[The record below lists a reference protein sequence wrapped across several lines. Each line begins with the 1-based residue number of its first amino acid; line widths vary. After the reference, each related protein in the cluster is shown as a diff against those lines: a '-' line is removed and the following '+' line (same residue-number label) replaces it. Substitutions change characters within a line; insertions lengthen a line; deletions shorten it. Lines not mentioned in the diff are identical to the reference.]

1 MGAMMADRSG
11 RGAWL
16 LAFLAAHACG
26 CSAGANPPKAKRWS
40 LAVGDLDRVPLCVWG
55 SAPDDVWIGGGG
67 LASTNRLLLLHYDGR
82 AFADVSRDLSGT
94 IWWIHGKS
102 AADIWAVG
110 EKGLALHW
118 NGSMWTSSS
127 TGTDAN
133 LFGVWV
139 AASNDVWAVGGSPST
154 AGPNDVLLHYDGVAW
169 APVAPPRQLG
179 ATYFKIWGLSPTDL
193 HVVASAGLALHYD
206 GSSWSEVA
214 TGVRA
219 TLFTAHGGPAA
230 LRAIGGPPATVLLWD
245 GHAWQ
250 TEPVP
255 AEMSGAMTGIFVD
268 AGGVTFMTG
277 ERYQRYER
285 DSSGGFTNDTDAPP
299 FFGDLHAVW
308 GDGRGNAL
316 AVGGNYVALT
326 TPGVEPKGLVLR
338 YGD

>member
-1 MGAMMADRSG
+1 MNDRSS

-16 LAFLAAHACG
+16 FALAAAYVWG
-26 CSAGANPPKAKRWS
+26 CSPAPDPPQAKHWS

-55 SAPDDVWIGGGG
+55 SAPDNVWIGGGG
-67 LASTNRLLLLHYDGR
+67 LASSDRALLLHFDGR
-82 AFADVSRDLSGT
+82 SWTDVSGGLLGT
-94 IWWIHGKS
+94 IWWIHGTGP
-102 AADIWAVG
+102 ADIWAVG
-110 EKGLALHW
+110 EMGLALHW
-118 NGSMWTSSS
+118 DGSAWAPSS

-133 LFGVWV
+133 LFGVWA
-139 AASNDVWAVGGSPST
+139 AASNDVWAVGGSPSGT
-154 AGPNDVLLHYDGVAW
+154 GPNDVLLHFDGLTW
-169 APVAPPRQLG
+169 APVAPPRILG

-206 GSSWSEVA
+206 GSSWTEAA
-214 TGVRA
+214 TDARA
-219 TLFTAHGGPAA
+219 TLFTVHGEAAA

-245 GHAWQ
+245 GHSWKA
-250 TEPVP
+250 EAVP

-268 AGGVTFMTG
+268 VSGTTFMTG

-285 DSSGGFTNDTDAPP
+285 DPSGHFTNDTDVPP

-308 GDGRGNAL
+308 GDGRGNAW

-326 TPGVEPKGLVLR
+326 SPGVQPKGIVLR